1 MPAKWHKYSY
11 SAQIAERR
19 TIFSVVFLVIF
30 LAVLFTFIHLN
41 LITMYHIS
49 SPTMEPTIGA
59 GDSVITT
66 PLYRYNP
73 DRNPH
78 FSTVIN
84 PVRGDLAVIAPLYS
98 NDSNKAVKAVNG
110 LVAFLT
116 FQKIRPFD
124 DKATWGE
131 KPVIRRLVAFPGDS
145 VYMEDFVLHV
155 KTGGSAHF
163 LTEFETSTRAYD
175 IRLDKLPENWTK
187 DLPFSASFPEIT
199 LGKDEF
205 FVLCD
210 NRLSASDSRVWGPVS
225 ADRVRGKVLFR
236 YWPLGR
242 FGKL

>member
-19 TIFSVVFLVIF
+19 TIFSVVFLVVF
-30 LAVLFTFIHLN
+30 LAVLFTLIHLY
-41 LITMYHIS
+41 LVTMYHIA
-49 SPTMEPTIGA
+49 SPTMEPAIAA

-73 DRNPH
+73 ARNPH

-84 PVRGDLAVIAPLYS
+84 PVRGDLVVIAPQYE
-98 NDSNKAVKAVNG
+98 NGKNRIVRAVNA

-124 DKATWGE
+124 HTDSWGE

-145 VYMEDFVLHV
+145 VYMDGFVLHV
-155 KTGGSAHF
+155 KAGGSAHF
-163 LTEFETSTRAYD
+163 LTEFETSQRTYD
-175 IRLDKLPENWTK
+175 IKIDKLPENWTK
-187 DLPFSASFPEIT
+187 DLPFSGSFPELT
-199 LGKDEF
+199 LADGEF

-210 NRLSASDSRVWGPVS
+210 NRMSASDSRVWGPV
-225 ADRVRGKVLFR
+225 AAARIRGKVLFR

-242 FGKL
+242 FGAL